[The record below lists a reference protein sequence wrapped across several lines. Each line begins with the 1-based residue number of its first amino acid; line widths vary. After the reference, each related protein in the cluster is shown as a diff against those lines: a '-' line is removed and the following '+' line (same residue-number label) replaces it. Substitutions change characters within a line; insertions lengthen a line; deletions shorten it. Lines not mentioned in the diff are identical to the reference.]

1 MASDLRV
8 ALRLLWKAKAFTIT
22 AAATLALCIGANTA
36 LFSVVRT
43 VLLRPL
49 PFPHSER
56 ILLMANAYPGA
67 GVDIGGNSGAADYY
81 DRLRETSVFEEQAM
95 YNSTDV
101 SVDEN
106 GTPTR
111 MRLMNVTPS
120 FFRLLQIPPRLGRT
134 FTEAEGEI
142 GNEKKVVLSY
152 ALWQSQFGGDASAV
166 GRDLRIDGA
175 PYTVVGVMPAGFRFI
190 NSDVMLWRALA
201 FTPERRQQRH
211 SNNWRNIGRLKP
223 GATLAQAQA
232 QIDALNAA
240 NLDRFPQYKQLLIN
254 ARFHTVVQPLQDNL
268 VRGVKTTLYLM
279 WGGALFVLLIGC
291 LNVANLVLVRS
302 RARIKELATRLALGA
317 GRWRIARQLMA
328 ESVALTLV
336 SAAIG
341 LAVGYGALRIIATL
355 NVQELPRGEEIA
367 IDGVVVLFTI
377 GVAAAIGVL
386 LGLIPVAGVLPA
398 NLTAVL
404 REEGRT
410 GTSGRGARSLR
421 RVLVVAQVA
430 FAFVL
435 LVGAG
440 LLFASFREL
449 LAVDPGFDP
458 RGVLTASVSLP
469 ASRYADRP
477 AQVAFTDEALRRLRA
492 LPGVIGVGATDTI
505 PFGDNHSDS
514 VILAEGYKMS
524 PGESVISPNQVDV
537 SPGYFE
543 AMHARLLRGR
553 FFDAHDVQGAPPVVM
568 VDEKLARRFW
578 PNQDPIGRR
587 MFLPTDINNLL
598 AVNER
603 TVFLTVVG
611 VVHDL
616 KLADLVAG
624 NGAVGSYFFPLA
636 QDSSRLLT
644 FAVRSATDPAA
655 QAGALREAIAAL
667 DRELPVYDIQTMEE
681 RTDKSLV
688 TRRSPMVLSLAF
700 GAVAL
705 FLSAIGIYGVL
716 AYLVTQRTKEIG
728 IRIALG
734 SSARGVFELVL
745 REGLLLIVAG
755 FVLGAA
761 GAFALRRSL
770 QSQLFGVGAGDPVV
784 LAAVSVL
791 LAVVA
796 IVACALPAR
805 RATRIDPIVALAE

>member
-8 ALRLLWKAKAFTIT
+8 ALRLLWKDKAFTIT

-111 MRLMNVTPS
+111 VRLMNVTPS

-317 GRWRIARQLMA
+317 GRWRVARQLMA

-377 GVAAAIGVL
+377 GAAAAIGVL
-386 LGLIPVAGVLPA
+386 LGLIPVAA
-398 NLTAVL
+398 AV
-404 REEGRT
+404 
-410 GTSGRGARSLR
+410 
-421 RVLVVAQVA
+421 
-430 FAFVL
+430 
-435 LVGAG
+435 
-440 LLFASFREL
+440 REL
-449 LAVDPGFDP
+449 P
-458 RGVLTASVSLP
+458 RAARRRSGIRSARRAHGVGQP
-469 ASRYADRP
+469 AG
-477 AQVAFTDEALRRLRA
+477 VALRRSPRA
-492 LPGVIGVGATDTI
+492 GRVHRRGAAAAARAARRDRRRRNRHDSIRRQPQRQRHPRRGLQDESRRIGD
-505 PFGDNHSDS
+505 
-514 VILAEGYKMS
+514 LAESGRRL
-524 PGESVISPNQVDV
+524 
-537 SPGYFE
+537 
-543 AMHARLLRGR
+543 ARLLRG
-553 FFDAHDVQGAPPVVM
+553 DA
-568 VDEKLARRFW
+568 
-578 PNQDPIGRR
+578 
-587 MFLPTDINNLL
+587 
-598 AVNER
+598 
-603 TVFLTVVG
+603 
-611 VVHDL
+611 
-616 KLADLVAG
+616 
-624 NGAVGSYFFPLA
+624 
-636 QDSSRLLT
+636 
-644 FAVRSATDPAA
+644 
-655 QAGALREAIAAL
+655 REA
-667 DRELPVYDIQTMEE
+667 R
-681 RTDKSLV
+681 
-688 TRRSPMVLSLAF
+688 
-700 GAVAL
+700 
-705 FLSAIGIYGVL
+705 
-716 AYLVTQRTKEIG
+716 
-728 IRIALG
+728 
-734 SSARGVFELVL
+734 ARPL
-745 REGLLLIVAG
+745 
-755 FVLGAA
+755 
-761 GAFALRRSL
+761 LRR
-770 QSQLFGVGAGDPVV
+770 A
-784 LAAVSVL
+784 
-791 LAVVA
+791 
-796 IVACALPAR
+796 
-805 RATRIDPIVALAE
+805 